1 MLELGVKFLFEIG
14 CCRRCVLIFLGERT
28 VDNYAH
34 ECVINKSIQKI
45 VTQHEDVKND
55 DNISDGKIE
64 NNITDVEK
72 NNDISDVKM
81 DYDTSDKNGDDDM
94 LSCVVDY
101 NAKKQKLDTCIT
113 CLGLLQWGC
122 TNETIQKM
130 TDIIQLGNYDA
141 VELSVVVSLPVSI
154 TFRVH
159 CVWTH
164 LLKQCPAFPVTQRA
178 ECLTIMKD
186 VWKNLVG
193 PQVAV
198 NTGKSFLTGQNVDFA
213 LDVKLQYK
221 DDTKDCSVLDT
232 LCGPTFIDR
241 RKMHRKYTDVYTR
254 SAVDYALKKLSDED
268 ILGGCPEPP
277 SSPDAQISFEDMTC
291 RRGSFWMA
299 GRYNKYSR
307 ELSQT
312 PWFVEGGERRV
323 GMDTST
329 QEEIAVHLIKAVRAD
344 NIKFSSS
351 GREDVDVR
359 CLGNGR
365 PFVIEFL
372 NPRKIYFTKQEV
384 SDLQKKVNSS
394 TDIVAIRDLQ
404 SITKDDTKYLK
415 EGEEEK
421 TKSYSALCFIRNGY
435 SESQLETLNK
445 QGEIVLQQKTP
456 LRVVHRRPL
465 AIRPRTV
472 FEMYAQPIDKFFFKV
487 NVRTQAGTY
496 IKEFVH
502 GDLGRTVPN
511 IGSIVGSEVDIIALD
526 VEKVELDWPPKTEE

>member
-1 MLELGVKFLFEIG
+1 MTELGVRFLFEIG

-28 VDNYAH
+28 VDNYSN
-34 ECVINKSIQKI
+34 EIIINRTIHRIITKPEADIKDDKI
-45 VTQHEDVKND
+45 ASKPNE
-55 DNISDGKIE
+55 E
-64 NNITDVEK
+64 
-72 NNDISDVKM
+72 
-81 DYDTSDKNGDDDM
+81 NGDAEI
-94 LSCVVDY
+94 LEY
-101 NAKKQKLDTCIT
+101 ITEHNAKKPKLDTCIT
-113 CLGLLQWGC
+113 CLGLLQFGC
-122 TNETIQKM
+122 SNEAVQKM
-130 TDIIQLGNYDA
+130 CDVIQLGNYDA
-141 VELSVVVSLPVSI
+141 VDLSVVVSLPVSI

-164 LLKQCPAFPVTQRA
+164 LLKHCPEFPVMVGLQRV
-178 ECLTIMKD
+178 ESLTIMKD

-193 PQVAV
+193 PQVAA
-198 NTGKSFLTGQNVDFA
+198 NTGKNFVTGQNVDFA

-232 LCGPTFIDR
+232 LCGPTFVDR
-241 RKMHRKYTDVYTR
+241 RKMHRKYIDVYTR
-254 SAVDYALKKLSDED
+254 SSVDYALKKLSDQD
-268 ILGGCPEPP
+268 ILRGCPDPP
-277 SSPDAQISFEDMTC
+277 SSPETPVSFDNMTC
-291 RRGSFWMA
+291 QHTSFYMA

-312 PWFVEGGERRV
+312 PWFVEGNERRV
-323 GMDTST
+323 GMDSST
-329 QEEIAVHLIKAVRAD
+329 QEEIAKHLIEAVRAD

-372 NPRKIYFTKQEV
+372 NPHKIYFSKQEV
-384 SDLQKKVNSS
+384 ADLQKKVNSS

-404 SITKDDTKYLK
+404 VISKQDTKNLK

-421 TKSYSALCFIRNGY
+421 TKSYSALCFVREGY
-435 SESQLETLNK
+435 TEKNIDILNN

-456 LRVVHRRPL
+456 LRVLHRRPL

-472 FEMYAQPIDKFFFKV
+472 FEMSAQPINNNFFKI

-502 GDLGRTVPN
+502 GDLGRTDRKSV
-511 IGSIVGSEVDIIALD
+511 V
-526 VEKVELDWPPKTEE
+526 